1 MSHYNFR
8 TKMNFWIP
16 ARLCQS
22 VLQFFVCCCLL
33 LCTSPQAKGTL
44 PRVLVFSYTNHPTT
58 QQYYLP
64 IIRQAYQNLGIE
76 IQLVEASPNRFIQ
89 LYQEG
94 KIDGDIA
101 RIDSLKQLL
110 PQMQLVYQIDE
121 MKISYHCSARVKCSP
136 ADLTDPGLL
145 IFTPVVKKVQDMIKL
160 KISAKTYEVNNWQQ
174 LLDMYQQQKVDRF
187 MMVDGKRFHTTLQL
201 SSQRFVIPH
210 IPLPFYHMLH
220 HQHQQLTPLVAAEIA
235 KVLATYPHLPAS
247 NERQNTEA
255 TTAHNN

>member
-1 MSHYNFR
+1 
-8 TKMNFWIP
+8 MNFWIP
-16 ARLCQS
+16 NRLCQS
-22 VLQFFVCCCLL
+22 VLQIFVCCCVL

-76 IQLVEASPNRFIQ
+76 IQLVEAGPDRFIQ

-94 KIDGDIA
+94 KIDGDIGRTA
-101 RIDSLKQLL
+101 TLKQLL
-110 PQMQLVYQIDE
+110 PRMQLVYQIDE

-136 ADLTDPGLL
+136 ADLTDPALL
-145 IFTPVVKKVQDMIKL
+145 IFTPVVKKVQDMVKL
-160 KISAKTYEVNNWQQ
+160 KISARTYEVNNWQQ

-187 MMVDGKRFHTTLQL
+187 IMVDGKRFHTTLQL
-201 SSQRFVIPH
+201 SLQRFFVPH
-210 IPLPFYHMLH
+210 LPIPFYHMLH
-220 HQHQQLTPLVAAEIA
+220 HKHSQLTPLVAAEIA
-235 KVLATYPHLPAS
+235 KVLASYPHLPAS
-247 NERQNTEA
+247 NEPLHALE